1 MSRRLSAVTWLAV
14 VLASAAPHG
23 RADAQTK
30 QAARPPAP
38 VGITFAEGRIS
49 FQAPPGFTVLTGA
62 DMATK
67 FGAGAPRQ
75 AVGNPGR
82 TTIISYDLMTD
93 RANAN
98 ALEAARKHFTTTIG
112 QALPGLKWV
121 LNTVDKIGTRDW
133 AHLEYTAPAGE
144 QGVLYQIL
152 LIGVYDGRVLM
163 FTFNSPVMEFP
174 RNERAFRTSMATI
187 TAKP

>member
-1 MSRRLSAVTWLAV
+1 MLLAGT
-14 VLASAAPHG
+14 AAYG
-23 RADAQTK
+23 RVDAGTS
-30 QAARPPAP
+30 QARQATP
-38 VGITFAEGRIS
+38 VPITFAEGRIS
-49 FQAPPGFTVLTGA
+49 FQAPPGFTALTA
-62 DMATK
+62 AEMATR

-82 TTIISYDLMTD
+82 TTIISYDLMMD
-93 RANAN
+93 RANAT
-98 ALEAARKHFTTTIG
+98 ALEAGRKHFTTTIG

-121 LNTVDKIGTRDW
+121 VNTVDRIGTRDW
-133 AHLEYTAPAGE
+133 AHLEYTAKGE
-144 QGVLYQIL
+144 QGILYQIL

-174 RNERAFRTSMATI
+174 RVERAFRTSMATI